1 MKSDRKI
8 FNFNTFKSS
17 LEFASSIC
25 NGKVLLDE
33 AKNSQYEIFKQLKEL
48 EQYDLKNLDKINS
61 RKETLINAE
70 KLYNKTNNVVK
81 ASENAV
87 FLFKD
92 GW

>member
-33 AKNSQYEIFKQLKEL
+33 AKNSQYEIFKQLKDL
-48 EQYDLKNLDKINS
+48 EQCDLKNLDKINS
-61 RKETLINAE
+61 RKEILINAE
-70 KLYNKTNNVVK
+70 KLYNKKNNVVK
-81 ASENAV
+81 AFENAV

-92 GW
+92 GF